1 MMAYDDY
8 QHLVIEVEDG
18 VAVVR
23 MNRPEKLNAFNPR
36 MGLELLRAPAELRDD
51 ASVRCVVLTGTG
63 RGFCSGV
70 DTSED
75 RGAVADNPFHRRPTD
90 EIGYSGRVTLAWHE
104 LDKPSIGAIN
114 GVAAGG
120 GLGLAMAQDL
130 RVAAESARL
139 IPIFTVRGISP
150 ELGLSWTA
158 TRAIGTAR
166 TLEWFYTGRELSGAE
181 ALEWGAVNHVF
192 PDDQFEQGTRDLAQ
206 RIADGA
212 PIALSLTRRT
222 VHHAQN
228 TPLREHLVYEAA
240 NVGISGQT
248 EDTVEGRAAIRE
260 RRKPVFHGR

>member
-1 MMAYDDY
+1 MAYDDY
-8 QHLVIEVEDG
+8 QHLDIEVEGG
-18 VAVVR
+18 VAMVR
-23 MNRPEKLNAFNPR
+23 MNRPEKLNAFNPT
-36 MGLELLRAPAELRDD
+36 MGLELLRAPSELRDD
-51 ASVRCVVLTGTG
+51 PDVRCVVLTGTG

-75 RGAVADNPFHRRPTD
+75 RGAVADNPFHRRATD
-90 EIGYSGRVTLAWHE
+90 ELGYSGRVTLAWHE

-130 RVAAESARL
+130 RIAAESARL
-139 IPIFTVRGISP
+139 IPIFTMRGISP

-158 TRAIGTAR
+158 TRLIGSAR
-166 TLEWFYTGRELSGAE
+166 ALEWFYTGQELSGQQ
-181 ALEWGAVNHVF
+181 ALEWGVVNHVV
-192 PDDQFEQGTRDLAQ
+192 PDDQFEEATRALAQ

-222 VHHAQN
+222 VQHAQN
-228 TPLREHLVYEAA
+228 TTLREHLIYEAA

-248 EDTVEGRAAIRE
+248 EDTVEGRTAIRE

>member
-1 MMAYDDY
+1 MAYNDY
-8 QHLVIEVEDG
+8 EHLVIEVEDG

-23 MNRPEKLNAFNPR
+23 MNRPEKLNAFNPT

-51 ASVRCVVLTGTG
+51 PGVRCVVLTGTG

-70 DTSED
+70 DTSEERSRD
-75 RGAVADNPFHRRPTD
+75 GANPFHRAATD

-130 RVAAESARL
+130 RIAAESARL
-139 IPIFTVRGISP
+139 IPIFTMRGISP

-158 TRAIGTAR
+158 TRLIGTAR
-166 TLEWFYTGRELSGAE
+166 TLEWFYTGRELSGAQ
-181 ALEWGAVNHVF
+181 ALEWGVVNHVA
-192 PDDQFEQGTRDLAQ
+192 PDDQFEQATRDLAQ

-212 PIALSLTRRT
+212 PIALSLSRRT
-222 VHHAQN
+222 VYHAQN

-260 RRKPVFHGR
+260 RRRPVFHGR